1 MTRGLFIVSGKS
13 NCYYWAMT
21 PFRQNR
27 RFIAWFACLAI
38 LLNSLAPA
46 ISHAMASVQ
55 GKDAP
60 WTQICSTSG
69 TKFIPLDLGT
79 QDISQGK
86 DKQPQPMAME
96 HCAYCLTHAG
106 SFAVFTDVPL
116 QFTPV
121 TLAYTYP
128 ALFYQSPYPLFTWA
142 AASPRAPPVLL

>member
-1 MTRGLFIVSGKS
+1 MTL
-13 NCYYWAMT
+13 
-21 PFRQNR
+21 FRQNR

-69 TKFIPLDLGT
+69 NKFIPLDLGL
-79 QDISQGK
+79 QGN
-86 DKQPQPMAME
+86 DRQPQPMAME

-116 QFTPV
+116 QFDAASLV
-121 TLAYTYP
+121 YTYP
-128 ALFYQSPYPLFTWA
+128 ALFYHSPYPLFTWA
-142 AASPRAPPVLL
+142 PASPRAPPALL